1 MAHYK
6 PIDVFGY
13 FTGALSKKKTQGVD
27 HMTVTRVKPVKDPI
41 TGEVVGH
48 GPKEIY
54 VQDRRDYKRHP
65 MTKGETKQR
74 GKWTEACQLASIIIH
89 NKTHPRYMEFYNR
102 WRAHVQTTEEPMQ
115 FPNFVRAVLASESRP
130 S

>member
-1 MAHYK
+1 
-6 PIDVFGY
+6 
-13 FTGALSKKKTQGVD
+13 
-27 HMTVTRVKPVKDPI
+27 MTVTRRKRVKDPLS
-41 TGEVVGH
+41 GKVVGL
-48 GPKEIY
+48 GSKEIY
-54 VQDRRDYKRHP
+54 EQERRNYKKNP

-89 NKTHPRYMEFYNR
+89 DKSHPRFMELYHR
-102 WRAHVQTTEEPMQ
+102 WLEHVQSSDTPMQ